1 MGGRPLEGPVVNKA
15 VTAVLLV
22 PVEPGDFNRLVQGQ
36 LYGHHVY
43 GSESVL
49 TSLVTYVTLAGN

>member
-1 MGGRPLEGPVVNKA
+1 MNKA